1 MRSKDDDVPII
12 GDYSEAQ
19 DTRLRPEAPKAP
31 SRSQAPSPTH
41 APRSAGRPR
50 DERLVLDPSDVRR
63 HAQLARQR
71 ERAGPLAKVLRYA
84 PIALAVV
91 LAFIVYWNFETLR
104 AITVDFS
111 ALTSLFAD
119 DGPAR
124 GDDAARL
131 PGELETEAVEAPA
144 VVGRETSTVSVDLPP
159 AQDASV
165 AALPA
170 TRQAAAA
177 PEPPPEQNAPASAV
191 VPDPVAPAEALASAR
206 EPPPAPEAPPEP
218 EAPPAPETFAF
229 GVPVNSVSEGDAAV
243 AVLILRNGGNRGIS
257 SVTWWTSDGSATAGV
272 DYADLGTVVEKFAA
286 GRQNLTIRIPIV
298 GDRMA
303 EGPETFY
310 VHLATSEGALVSDER
325 AGTEVVINDDD

>member
-1 MRSKDDDVPII
+1 MRPKDDDVPII

-31 SRSQAPSPTH
+31 SPSQ

-50 DERLVLDPSDVRR
+50 DDRWVLDPSDVRR

-104 AITVDFS
+104 GITVDFS
-111 ALTSLFAD
+111 ALTSLFAG

-131 PGELETEAVEAPA
+131 PAELETEAVEAPA

-170 TRQAAAA
+170 TRQADRGSRAAA
-177 PEPPPEQNAPASAV
+177 RAERTSVGRRTGPRSSRRGARKRSR
-191 VPDPVAPAEALASAR
+191 VAPAPET
-206 EPPPAPEAPPEP
+206 PPARTPPEP
-218 EAPPAPETFAF
+218 ETPPAPETFAF
-229 GVPVNSVSEGDAAV
+229 GVPVNTVSEGDAAA

-303 EGPETFY
+303 EGPENFY
-310 VHLATSEGALVSDER
+310 VHLATSEGAVLSAER

>member
-31 SRSQAPSPTH
+31 SPSQAPSPTH

-104 AITVDFS
+104 GITVDFS

-165 AALPA
+165 DALPA

-206 EPPPAPEAPPEP
+206 ESPPAPPPEP
-218 EAPPAPETFAF
+218 ETPPAPETFAF
-229 GVPVNSVSEGDAAV
+229 GVPVNSVSEGDAAA